1 MNVSS
6 NIIKSINTENSIQK
20 TDLEELFEN
29 TRDFRGVG
37 KEAKL
42 VREIVDIE
50 TWLAEEF
57 YSGPASYQLYPYW
70 KRAIIEVFTSHERIN
85 EVIITGSIG
94 TGKSTAACYMIAYKL
109 YELSCY
115 YPPQALYNLMNNSKI
130 LFAYF
135 NITKDLASQVG
146 FSQLRDLIDTIPYFQ
161 NIFKRNEKI
170 NSTLVWPQSRIY
182 MKSASSSNDVLGM
195 NLISF
200 FVDEAN
206 FFKGDGAG
214 NKGTSANDI
223 QSKARTLYNSVRTRG
238 KSRFVVNN
246 EDFTFNVLVSS
257 SMYDS
262 SFTSERIQETQG
274 DKHVKVF
281 DAKIWEVKNIDTYSK
296 EKFVVFSG
304 NELIDPVICKS
315 VVDIN
320 YIRTHYRLPEV
331 TCDTPNEA
339 IRDIED
345 YDIKKRFIE
354 VPMNFYNEFEGNIIQ
369 ALQDIA
375 GVPVS
380 ATGKLFSNRDSYARA
395 LTEEESPF
403 IQDQIVISTNANT
416 TIQDYFKKDW
426 RPKHPNRKRFIHFDQ
441 ATSGDSYG
449 AAQCYVDSVTY
460 DEYGLPKVNIA
471 FDWMIRINPPKPP
484 HKIDLAK
491 VRSII
496 PWQERVF
503 GITYGMISYDTFQ
516 SAEAV
521 QDLEKSGYPVQFRSV
536 DRSDK
541 EYLDLTELY
550 YQNRIKHYRN
560 EWYEKELFG
569 LNWYRAQGKVDH
581 PSIKEGG
588 TKDVADA
595 VCGSVANALEYPVIE
610 ETQRENDINYFLDS
624 SRDVDYMNDRDQLLS
639 GFDNTLS
646 GW

>member
-1 MNVSS
+1 MEETLEQS
-6 NIIKSINTENSIQK
+6 KTEK
-20 TDLEELFEN
+20 LFE
-29 TRDFRGVG
+29 RIADFRGIG

-42 VREIVDIE
+42 VREVVPIE
-50 TWLAEEF
+50 TWLNEEF
-57 YSGPASYQLYPYW
+57 YSGPSSSQLYPYW
-70 KRAIIEVFTSHERIN
+70 KNAIIKVFNSPKRIN

-94 TGKSTAACYMIAYKL
+94 TGKSTAAIYMIAYRL

-135 NITKDLASQVG
+135 NITKDLAGQVG

-161 NIFKRNEKI
+161 NIFKRNERI
-170 NSTLVWPQSRIY
+170 NSILEWPQSRIY
-182 MKSASSSNDVLGM
+182 MKPASTSNDVLGM

-206 FFKGDGAG
+206 FFKGDGASSTG
-214 NKGTSANDI
+214 NSINDV
-223 QSKARTLYNSVRTRG
+223 QSKARILYNSVRTRG

-246 EDFTFNVLVSS
+246 EDYTFNVLVSS
-257 SMYDS
+257 SMYES
-262 SFTSERIQETQG
+262 SFTEDRIKESAG
-274 DKHVKVF
+274 DDNVMVF
-281 DAKIWEVKNIDTYSK
+281 DAKIWEVKNVDTYSK

-304 NELIDPVICKS
+304 NELIDPVICNS
-315 VVDIN
+315 VAEVN
-320 YIRTHYRLPEV
+320 YIRAHYRLPEV
-331 TCDTPNEA
+331 KCDTPNEA
-339 IRDIED
+339 IQDIQD

-354 VPMNFYNEFEGNIIQ
+354 VPMNFKKEFEGNIIQ

-375 GVPVS
+375 GVPVA

-395 LTEEESPF
+395 LTDEESPF
-403 IQDQIVISTNANT
+403 TQDQIVISTNANT

-426 RPKHPNRKRFIHFDQ
+426 RPKDLAKKRFIHFDQ

-449 AAQCYVDSVTY
+449 AAQCYIDSVTY
-460 DEYGLPKVNIA
+460 DEYGLPKVNIK

-496 PWQERVF
+496 PWQEKMF
-503 GITYGMISYDTFQ
+503 GISYGMISYDTFQ

-521 QDLEKSGYPVQFRSV
+521 QDLDKSGYPVQFRSV
-536 DRSDK
+536 DKSDK

-550 YQNRIKHYRN
+550 YQGRIHHYRN
-560 EWYEKELFG
+560 EWYEKELFN

-581 PSIKEGG
+581 PSVKEGG
-588 TKDVADA
+588 TKDVSDA
-595 VCGSVANALEYPVIE
+595 VCGSVANALEYPAVE
-610 ETQRENDINYFLDS
+610 EIQRESDIDWFLKGTS
-624 SRDVDYMNDRDQLLS
+624 TENNFLNDREELLN
-639 GFDNTLS
+639 GFGNIY
-646 GW
+646 